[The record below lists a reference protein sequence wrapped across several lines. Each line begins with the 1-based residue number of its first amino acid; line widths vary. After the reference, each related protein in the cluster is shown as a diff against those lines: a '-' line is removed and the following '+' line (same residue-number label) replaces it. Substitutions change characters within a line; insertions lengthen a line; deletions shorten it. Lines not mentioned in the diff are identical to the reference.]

1 MKINISKNN
10 LLNFR
15 VLHLFSHHLTRLLK
29 QVVSPH
35 LKLITGEID
44 RKGRKKPEVVS
55 LDMLDT
61 GEKHQFP
68 TLLLYISKRK
78 NVHVAAFLWANL
90 LKVPKK
96 PVPSLKS
103 QFQNLL
109 SLKLFMQDIGAKSA
123 KRWFVEKFH
132 GYHQTR
138 SLDLP

>member
-1 MKINISKNN
+1 MKISISKNN

-35 LKLITGEID
+35 LKLITGEIGT
-44 RKGRKKPEVVS
+44 KGRKKPEVVS
-55 LDMLDT
+55 LDMLVT

-68 TLLLYISKRK
+68 TLLLCMSKRK
-78 NVHVAAFLWANL
+78 NVHAVALLWANL
-90 LKVPKK
+90 SRVAKK

-123 KRWFVEKFH
+123 KRWFVEMFH